1 MRSAINTTL
10 LIFTLMI
17 VFLYS
22 VSSFAATCP
31 IGDTPSLKWP
41 LSTSPIASA
50 CIDGCRAI
58 EGFGGQ
64 SSWTCST
71 ELNYCTGY
79 FTTTGDSCTG
89 SDDTDGSC
97 DANGN
102 CTSTGGGTVP
112 DNPDDPHYTESIR
125 NQLKILPDLISGL
138 DSSSASLATAL
149 RINAKMAGEVA
160 ISTKTIAPRLA
171 DLTTLATR
179 QENILS
185 AMLNKDNP
193 NYTEPLYSILSRL
206 QSIDNK
212 SGSGDSGLPDDQLN
226 KITGN
231 IGSLNGSI
239 YGAANNIQSTI
250 RNESNLSNLKAESNK
265 NAIVSAINNISAGG
279 DNTNVINAINSQT
292 GEIKSGLDSLGTGI
306 EKLNDALSIGS
317 FTPRDFEGKID
328 FTQTGLYD
336 DSLIESVI
344 NETQD
349 LKEEYD
355 RQMVEFRKLF
365 SLDLSNLESGQY
377 KEHSLD
383 FEFANGQRNN
393 FKSGVLPA
401 LLDNSGLISA
411 VILFFAAVCAIR
423 IILD

>member
-10 LIFTLMI
+10 IILTLMLA
-17 VFLYS
+17 FLYS
-22 VSSFAATCP
+22 VTSFAASPT
-31 IGDTPSLKWP
+31 L
-41 LSTSPIASA
+41 TSSS
-50 CIDGCRAI
+50 AI
-58 EGFGGQ
+58 ECPTGLVNTSVNWVWSKYGDRPYICANGCKSLPKNVAVCFIDAD
-64 SSWTCST
+64 TCT
-71 ELNYCTGY
+71 
-79 FTTTGDSCTG
+79 
-89 SDDTDGSC
+89 SDFITDGSTC
-97 DANGN
+97 PDSDGIVSGGEYPDIPEPPV
-102 CTSTGGGTVP
+102 TDLIPTYTGSS
-112 DNPDDPHYTESIR
+112 PDD
-125 NQLKILPDLISGL
+125 
-138 DSSSASLATAL
+138 ASVFTATH
-149 RINAKMAGEVA
+149 
-160 ISTKTIAPRLA
+160 
-171 DLTTLATR
+171 
-179 QENILS
+179 
-185 AMLNKDNP
+185 
-193 NYTEPLYSILSRL
+193 
-206 QSIDNK
+206 
-212 SGSGDSGLPDDQLN
+212 LN
-226 KITGN
+226 KINQLTSGMETFERKLDNFKSFMESTNNSVNNAAILMNGSVRQIDQGFSALGSRLINMDNSMDSMADDIHALSNSVGSPIDYTQKFDDINGN
-231 IGSLNGSI
+231 IGGLHGSI
-239 YGAANNIQSTI
+239 YGAASNIQSTI

-317 FTPRDFEGKID
+317 FTPRNFEGKID